1 MRSHNTRNNASHV
14 LRASTLRAR
23 SASKLIRH
31 MPHGGKRVRGV
42 REERNSF
49 TPPEDWHEPQS
60 GDSGYEVLK
69 KFPGAGYRH
78 VLSEQEVRDRLDLL
92 PESFIRPLE
101 VVQFATMTRKKRLF
115 PCYGMQWGT
124 TIYLYPLEESLVEWS
139 GQAPKPSQLIEARM
153 YGAEWKPDRNGCWR
167 LEWTEANLKDFY
179 LNNVLIHELG
189 HLLDDRNSRCIDR
202 ERYAEWFAME
212 YGFRAS
218 RGRR

>member
-1 MRSHNTRNNASHV
+1 MRSNSSRSNGHV
-14 LRASTLRAR
+14 LRPSMLRAR
-23 SASKLIRH
+23 AASKRIRSA
-31 MPHGGKRVRGV
+31 PLRGKRIRGV

-49 TPPEDWHEPQS
+49 TPPEDWYES
-60 GDSGYEVLK
+60 KENGNGYKVIQ

-78 VLSEQEVRDRLDLL
+78 VLTEQEVRDRLALL
-92 PESFIRPLE
+92 PELFLRPLE

-139 GQAPKPSQLIEARM
+139 GQAPRPTQLIEARM
-153 YGAEWKPDRNGCWR
+153 FGGEWKQDRHGSWR
-167 LEWTEANLKDFY
+167 LEWTEDNLRDFY

-189 HLLDDRNSRCIDR
+189 HMLDDRNTSYLDR